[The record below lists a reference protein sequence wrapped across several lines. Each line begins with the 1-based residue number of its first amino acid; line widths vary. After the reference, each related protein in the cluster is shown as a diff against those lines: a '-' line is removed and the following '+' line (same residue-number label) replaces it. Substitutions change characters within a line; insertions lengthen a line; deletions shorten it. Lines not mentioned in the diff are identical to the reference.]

1 MIGYVKGKVTH
12 IFSGSAFVDVHGV
25 GYRVYVP
32 VSTLSRLTLGEEA
45 LLFTYMNVRED
56 AVVLYGFLTQDEYEL
71 LCSS

>member
-45 LLFTYMNVRED
+45 LL
-56 AVVLYGFLTQDEYEL
+56 LHI
-71 LCSS
+71 